1 MIDRIAIKEIAPI
14 RIATVKS
21 VHVVNPKC
29 LKNLGGFTFILPQI
43 SPKSSQSVD
52 RESLQ
57 VQKPSLHSIF
67 VMLLDRKLIL
77 AMVQF

>member
-29 LKNLGGFTFILPQI
+29 LKNLGGLTFILPQI
-43 SPKSSQSVD
+43 SSKSSQSID
-52 RESLQ
+52 IESLQ
-57 VQKPSLHSIF
+57 VQKPSLHPTF
-67 VMLLDRKLIL
+67 VMLLDKKLIL